1 MARFEFVSARGDIL
15 SLSANDDFYLT
26 HIDGQTTAS
35 ASVSSNVI
43 GGVDGDTVSNMQAE
57 ARPFIFDLLFKTG
70 VDVEEAKRR
79 ILRVIKLKQNG
90 TVIWEQNGRTVEISG
105 KVERIDMPRWTKGI
119 VMQIEMHCEQPFWED
134 IESIVE
140 QISEAVSLHYFTEL
154 PTDMLYFTEDG
165 IVIGEYDTTR
175 SKNFF
180 NGGDVSVGLD
190 IEILALSAVTNPI
203 IYDADGNFF
212 GVGYGTTDKKVTMQS
227 GDKIVITTHRG
238 KKSVTLNGVS
248 IFSKIKPNSTWLQLA
263 TGDNRFAINSDD
275 ISLDNMTF
283 SLIYKQRYI

>member
-1 MARFEFVSARGDIL
+1 MVRFDFISQRGDTL
-15 SLSANDDFYLT
+15 SLSANNDFILT
-26 HIDGQTTAS
+26 HIDGQTTAT

-57 ARPFIFDLLFKTG
+57 ARPLIFDLRFKEG
-70 VDVEEAKRR
+70 VDVEDAKRK

-90 TVIWEQNGRTVEISG
+90 TIVWEQNGKTVEISG
-105 KVERIDMPRWTKGI
+105 KVEKIDMPRWAKGI
-119 VMQIEMHCEQPFWED
+119 VMQVEMHCEQPFWED
-134 IESIVE
+134 IEAVVG
-140 QISEAVSLHYFTEL
+140 QISEAISLHYFTDE
-154 PTDMLYFTEDG
+154 PTDMLYFTEEG

-175 SKNFF
+175 SKNFY
-180 NGGDVSVGLD
+180 NEGDVSVGLEID
-190 IEILALSAVTNPI
+190 ITALSTVTNPI

-212 GVGYGTTDKKVTMQS
+212 GVGYEGNRVVMQS

-248 IFSKIKPNSTWLQLA
+248 IFEKIKPNSTWLQLA

-275 ISLDNMTF
+275 DSLNNMTF